1 MAKQRTKK
9 NYLDY
14 YFVRFGGITAVLI
27 IKFYLFI
34 THRTYYSIDLD
45 KPINKREPTIVI
57 SNHKRL
63 LDSPAIFSAVSL
75 KQLYQF
81 SPVKFM
87 TWRRIYNSI
96 AKPILYATG
105 CYSTHGKGKTG
116 VFGAV
121 TFARQNYRSFIYP
134 EGKRQRNGTR
144 VKAYNGIVEILE
156 QVPEARIILVYVD
169 WQEKPSFFS
178 RPGVRVEM
186 FEAPKNLDK
195 TNPDAIM
202 DAIYAVK

>member
-1 MAKQRTKK
+1 MKKQRMDR
-9 NYLDY
+9 NNIDY

-27 IKFYLFI
+27 IKTYLFI
-34 THRTYYSIDLD
+34 THKTNYTVNLHKEIDSS
-45 KPINKREPTIVI
+45 EPTIII
-57 SNHKRL
+57 SNHQRL
-63 LDSPAIFSAVSL
+63 LDSPAIFSALSL

-87 TWRRIYNSI
+87 TWRRIYNSP

-116 VFGAV
+116 VLGAV

-134 EGKRQRNGTR
+134 EGKRQKDGTR
-144 VKAYNGIVEILE
+144 GKAYKGIVEILE
-156 QVPEARIILVYVD
+156 QLPEARIILVYTN
-169 WQEKPSFFS
+169 WTEKVTTFS
-178 RPGVRVEM
+178 KPQIQVKI
-186 FEAPKNLDK
+186 FDAPDNINK
-195 TNPDAIM
+195 TDANAIM